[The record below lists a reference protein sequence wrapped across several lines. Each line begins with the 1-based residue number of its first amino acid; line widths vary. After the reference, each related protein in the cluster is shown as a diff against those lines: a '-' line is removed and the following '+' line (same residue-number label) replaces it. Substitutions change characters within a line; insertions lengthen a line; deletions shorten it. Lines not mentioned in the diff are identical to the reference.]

1 MSYTA
6 RIVWQRD
13 PKDLGRAIA
22 ETGQRVKT
30 HMLVPYLEKQA
41 PVIKAQMQREAP
53 WADQTG
59 EARRKLSA
67 EVEQTGDR
75 VALYLSHGVSYG
87 KWLELAHGGRWAIV
101 GPTVMRSGP
110 AIMHGMAGLME
121 RTPGLAPAS
130 GWKAW

>member
-6 RIVWQRD
+6 RIVWQRS
-13 PKDLGRAIA
+13 PANLGTAIA
-22 ETGQRVKT
+22 ETGERMKT
-30 HMLVPYLEKQA
+30 RMLVPYLEQQA
-41 PVIKAQMQREAP
+41 PVIRAQMQREAP

-110 AIMHGMAGLME
+110 VIMRGMAGLME
-121 RTPGLAPAS
+121 RSPGMRPAG
-130 GWKAW
+130 GWKVW